1 MAESQINAATEI
13 LTSVEN
19 EKNPYAYL
27 ERDDFTS
34 EKYKIEVR
42 GLPKYYGIGEFK
54 KLLNE
59 KLDLQSCKVKPPG
72 KNRSN
77 WLYVC
82 FRSEECRQRA
92 ISTINGIL
100 WKNSKLTAQVAKP
113 APDPFVKRKL
123 EQDTASNKRLKTDT
137 EDPNCS
143 PMDKIKSI
151 TTPLWNMPYPDQ
163 LELKQKE
170 MRSILIKMGQQMLAE
185 SKDSLTEWINSQK
198 KLYDGLPCKLQNIL
212 SVNVTEAYRNK
223 CEFTVGKDNEQSK
236 IIIGFR
242 LSTYASG
249 STAVGPIDDLCHI
262 PQKMKTA
269 VKILETFIHESNLEP
284 FNPVDHSG
292 YWRQVTARITRTN
305 NLMLIIAIHPQN
317 LSIEELEKL
326 KSELRTFF
334 ETGKG
339 AEAHVTSLYFQIIT
353 KKSIGSEN
361 SDTLYNISGTEYIEE
376 TLLGMKFRVS
386 PQAFFQVNTLGAEIL
401 YKAAIDLAE
410 PTMDTALLD
419 VCCGTGTIGLC
430 FSKYCGEVL
439 GVEIIPD
446 AIKDAKENAIKN
458 NIKNCEFFVGKA
470 EDILL
475 PIIQRTT
482 KPNITAIVDPPRA
495 GLHQKALLTLRKAKK
510 LDRLVYISCDP
521 RAAMRNLID
530 LARPSSKQYLGEPL
544 VPVKAIAVDM
554 FPHTKHCELILCLE
568 RLSKVMK
575 LNECTIQK
583 NPK

>member
-1 MAESQINAATEI
+1 ME
-13 LTSVEN
+13 TSNVIEN

-27 ERDDFTS
+27 DRDHFTS

-54 KLLNE
+54 KLLND
-59 KLDLQSCKVKPPG
+59 KLDLQSCKVKPPRKG
-72 KNRSN
+72 SS

-92 ISTINGIL
+92 ITSINGIL
-100 WKNSKLTAQVAKP
+100 WKNNKLTAQVAKP

-123 EQDTASNKRLKTDT
+123 EEESSLNKRLKTDT
-137 EDPNCS
+137 DNSNCS
-143 PMDKIKSI
+143 PMDRIKFI
-151 TTPLWNMPYPDQ
+151 TTPLWNMPYSDQ
-163 LELKQKE
+163 LEFKQKE
-170 MRSILIKMGQQMLAE
+170 MKSILIKIGQQMLTE
-185 SKDSLTEWINSQK
+185 SKTLTEWINSQK

-212 SVNVTEAYRNK
+212 SADVTEAYRNK
-223 CEFTVGKDNEQSK
+223 CEFTVGKDSEQSK
-236 IIIGFR
+236 IMIGFR

-262 PQKMKTA
+262 PENMKIA
-269 VKILETFIHESNLEP
+269 IKILETFIRESNLEP

-292 YWRQVTARITRTN
+292 YWRQVTARTTRAN
-305 NLMLIIAIHPQN
+305 HLMLIVGIHPQTLN
-317 LSIEELEKL
+317 NNELDML
-326 KSELRTFF
+326 KSQLKIFF

-339 AEAHVTSLYFQIIT
+339 VDAHVTSLYFQTID
-353 KKSIGSEN
+353 KKSIGGES
-361 SDTLYNISGTEYIEE
+361 SDTLYHINGTEYIEE

-386 PQAFFQVNTLGAEIL
+386 PQAFFQVNTLGAEVL

-410 PTMDTALLD
+410 PTMDTTLLD

-446 AIKDAKENAIKN
+446 AIQDAKENAIKN
-458 NIKNCEFFVGKA
+458 EIKNCEFFVGKA

-475 PIIQRTT
+475 PVIQRTT
-482 KPNITAIVDPPRA
+482 KSNITAIVDPPRA
-495 GLHQKALLTLRKAKK
+495 GLHQKALLTLRKSKK
-510 LDRLVYISCDP
+510 LNRLVYISCDP

-544 VPVKAIAVDM
+544 VPIKAIAVDM

-568 RLSKVMK
+568 RLSKAMK
-575 LNECTIQK
+575 
-583 NPK
+583 

>member
-1 MAESQINAATEI
+1 MDTNATD
-13 LTSVEN
+13 TSNVIEN

-27 ERDDFTS
+27 DRDHFTS

-42 GLPKYYGIGEFK
+42 GLPKHYGISEFK
-54 KLLNE
+54 KLLND
-59 KLDLQSCKVKPPG
+59 KLDLQSCKVKPPRKG
-72 KNRSN
+72 SS

-92 ISTINGIL
+92 ITSINGFL
-100 WKNSKLTAQVAKP
+100 WKNNKLTAQVAKP

-123 EQDTASNKRLKTDT
+123 EEESNNKRLKTDT

-143 PMDKIKSI
+143 PMDRIKFI
-151 TTPLWNMPYPDQ
+151 TTPLWNMQYPDQ
-163 LELKQKE
+163 LEFKQKE
-170 MRSILIKMGQQMLAE
+170 MKSILIKIGQQMLTE
-185 SKDSLTEWINSQK
+185 SKTLTEWINSQK
-198 KLYDGLPCKLQNIL
+198 KMYDGLPCKLQNIL
-212 SVNVTEAYRNK
+212 SADVTEAYRNK
-223 CEFTVGKDNEQSK
+223 CEFTVGKDSKQSK

-262 PQKMKTA
+262 PENMKVA
-269 VKILETFIHESNLEP
+269 IKILETFIRESNLEP

-292 YWRQVTARITRTN
+292 YWRQVTARTTRAN
-305 NLMLIIAIHPQN
+305 HLMLIVGIHPQN
-317 LSIEELEKL
+317 LSSNELDML
-326 KSELRTFF
+326 KSQLKIFF

-339 AEAHVTSLYFQIIT
+339 VDAHVTSLYFQTID
-353 KKSIGSEN
+353 KKSIGGES
-361 SDTLYNISGTEYIEE
+361 SDTLYHISGTEYIEE

-386 PQAFFQVNTLGAEIL
+386 PQAFFQVNTLGAEVL
-401 YKAAIDLAE
+401 YKAAIELAE

-446 AIKDAKENAIKN
+446 AIRDAKENAVKN
-458 NIKNCEFFVGKA
+458 EIKNCEFFVGKA

-475 PIIQRTT
+475 PVIQRTT
-482 KPNITAIVDPPRA
+482 KSSIIAIVDPPRA
-495 GLHQKALLTLRKAKK
+495 GLHQKALLTLRKSKK
-510 LDRLVYISCDP
+510 LNRLVYISCDP

-544 VPVKAIAVDM
+544 VPVKAVAVDM

-568 RLSKVMK
+568 RLSKATK
-575 LNECTIQK
+575 
-583 NPK
+583 

>member
-1 MAESQINAATEI
+1 MADTNATET
-13 LTSVEN
+13 LATSVAEN

-54 KLLNE
+54 KLVNE
-59 KLDLQSCKVKPPG
+59 KLDLQSCKVKPPRKG
-72 KNRSN
+72 SS

-82 FRSEECRQRA
+82 FRNEECRQRA
-92 ISTINGIL
+92 ITTINGIL

-123 EQDTASNKRLKTDT
+123 EEESSNKRLKTDS
-137 EDPNCS
+137 EDPNSS
-143 PMDKIKSI
+143 PTDRIKFI

-170 MRSILIKMGQQMLAE
+170 MRSILIKIGQQMLVE
-185 SKDSLTEWINSQK
+185 SKGLSEWIYSQK
-198 KLYDGLPCKLQNIL
+198 KLYDGLPCKLENIL
-212 SVNVTEAYRNK
+212 SADVTEAYRNK
-223 CEFTVGKDNEQSK
+223 CEFTVGKDSEQSK
-236 IIIGFR
+236 IMIGFR

-262 PQKMKTA
+262 PENMKIA
-269 VKILETFIHESNLEP
+269 VKILETFIRESNLEP

-292 YWRQVTARITRTN
+292 YWRQVTARTTRASH
-305 NLMLIIAIHPQN
+305 LMLIVGIHPQD
-317 LSIEELEKL
+317 LSSDELEEL
-326 KSELRTFF
+326 KSQLRIFF

-339 AEAHVTSLYFQIIT
+339 AGAHVTSLYFQTID
-353 KKSIGSEN
+353 KKSIGGES
-361 SDTLYNISGTEYIEE
+361 SDTLYHVSGTEYIEE

-386 PQAFFQVNTLGAEIL
+386 PQAFFQVNTLGAEVL

-430 FSKYCGEVL
+430 FSKHCGEVL

-446 AIKDAKENAIKN
+446 AIKDAKENAVKN
-458 NIKNCEFFVGKA
+458 DITNCEFFVGKA

-475 PIIQRTT
+475 PVIHRAT
-482 KPNITAIVDPPRA
+482 KSNITAIVDPPRA
-495 GLHQKALLTLRKAKK
+495 GLHQKALLTLRKSRK
-510 LDRLVYISCDP
+510 LNRLVYISCDP

-530 LARPSSKQYLGEPL
+530 LARPSSKQYLGDPL

-568 RLSKVMK
+568 RLSKAMK
-575 LNECTIQK
+575 
-583 NPK
+583 

>member
-1 MAESQINAATEI
+1 MTDFGFLSANTNAME
-13 LTSVEN
+13 TSNVIEN

-27 ERDDFTS
+27 DRDHFTS

-54 KLLNE
+54 KLLND
-59 KLDLQSCKVKPPG
+59 KLDLQSCKVKPPRKG
-72 KNRSN
+72 SS

-92 ISTINGIL
+92 ITSINGIL
-100 WKNSKLTAQVAKP
+100 WKNNKLTAQVAKP
-113 APDPFVKRKL
+113 APDPFVKKKL
-123 EQDTASNKRLKTDT
+123 EEESSNKRLKTDT
-137 EDPNCS
+137 EDSNCS
-143 PMDKIKSI
+143 PMDRIKFI
-151 TTPLWNMPYPDQ
+151 TTPLWNMPYSDQ
-163 LELKQKE
+163 LEFKQKE
-170 MRSILIKMGQQMLAE
+170 MKSILIKIGQQMLTE
-185 SKDSLTEWINSQK
+185 SKTLTEWINSQK
-198 KLYDGLPCKLQNIL
+198 KLYDGLPCKLENIL
-212 SVNVTEAYRNK
+212 SADVTEAYRNK
-223 CEFTVGKDNEQSK
+223 CEFTVGKDSEQSK
-236 IIIGFR
+236 IMIGFR

-262 PQKMKTA
+262 PENMKIA
-269 VKILETFIHESNLEP
+269 IKILETFIHESNLEP

-292 YWRQVTARITRTN
+292 YWRQVTARTTRAN
-305 NLMLIIAIHPQN
+305 HLMLIVGIHPQN
-317 LSIEELEKL
+317 LSSNELDML
-326 KSELRTFF
+326 KSQLKIFF

-339 AEAHVTSLYFQIIT
+339 VDAHVTSLYFQTID
-353 KKSIGSEN
+353 KKSIGGES
-361 SDTLYNISGTEYIEE
+361 SDTLYHINGTEYIEE

-386 PQAFFQVNTLGAEIL
+386 PQAFFQVNTLGAEVL

-446 AIKDAKENAIKN
+446 AIQDAKENAVKN
-458 NIKNCEFFVGKA
+458 EIKNCEFFVGKA

-482 KPNITAIVDPPRA
+482 KSNITAIVDPPRA
-495 GLHQKALLTLRKAKK
+495 GLHQKALLTLRKSKK
-510 LDRLVYISCDP
+510 LNRLVYISCDP
-521 RAAMRNLID
+521 RAAMKNLID

-568 RLSKVMK
+568 RLSKAMK
-575 LNECTIQK
+575 
-583 NPK
+583 

>member
-1 MAESQINAATEI
+1 MADTNVTETLAA
-13 LTSVEN
+13 SVAEN

-59 KLDLQSCKVKPPG
+59 KLDLQSCKVKPPRKG
-72 KNRSN
+72 SS

-82 FRSEECRQRA
+82 FRNEECRQRA
-92 ISTINGIL
+92 ITTINGIL
-100 WKNSKLTAQVAKP
+100 WKNNKLTAQVAKP

-123 EQDTASNKRLKTDT
+123 EEESSSKRLKTDA
-137 EDPNCS
+137 EDSNCS
-143 PMDKIKSI
+143 PMEKIKFI
-151 TTPLWNMPYPDQ
+151 TTPLWNMPYSEQ

-170 MRSILIKMGQQMLAE
+170 MKSILMKIGQQMLTE
-185 SKDSLTEWINSQK
+185 SKALTEWVNSQR

-212 SVNVTEAYRNK
+212 SADVTEAYRNK
-223 CEFTVGKDNEQSK
+223 CEFTVGKDSEQNK
-236 IIIGFR
+236 IMIGFR
-242 LSTYASG
+242 MSTYASG
-249 STAVGPIDDLCHI
+249 STAVGPIYDLCHI
-262 PQKMKTA
+262 PENMKIA
-269 VKILETFIHESNLEP
+269 VKILETFICESNLEP

-292 YWRQVTARITRTN
+292 YWRQVTARTTRAN
-305 NLMLIIAIHPQN
+305 HLMLIVGIHPQD
-317 LSIEELEKL
+317 LSSDELEKL
-326 KSELRTFF
+326 KSQLKIFF

-339 AEAHVTSLYFQIIT
+339 ADAHVTSLYFQTID
-353 KKSIGSEN
+353 KKSIGGES
-361 SDTLYNISGTEYIEE
+361 SDTLYHISGTEYIEE

-386 PQAFFQVNTLGAEIL
+386 PQAFFQVNTLGAEVL

-430 FSKYCGEVL
+430 FSKHCGEVL
-439 GVEIIPD
+439 GVEVIPD
-446 AIKDAKENAIKN
+446 AIKDAKENSIKN
-458 NIKNCEFFVGKA
+458 NITNCEFFVGKA

-475 PIIQRTT
+475 PVIQRTT
-482 KPNITAIVDPPRA
+482 KSNIIAIVDPPRA
-495 GLHQKALLTLRKAKK
+495 GLHQKALLTLRKSKK
-510 LDRLVYISCDP
+510 LNRLVYISCDP

-575 LNECTIQK
+575 
-583 NPK
+583 

>member
-1 MAESQINAATEI
+1 MSDTNATET
-13 LTSVEN
+13 LATSVAEN

-54 KLLNE
+54 KLVNE
-59 KLDLQSCKVKPPG
+59 KLDLQSCKVKPPRKG
-72 KNRSN
+72 SS

-82 FRSEECRQRA
+82 FRNEECRQRA
-92 ISTINGIL
+92 ITTINGIL
-100 WKNSKLTAQVAKP
+100 WKNSKLTAQAAKP

-123 EQDTASNKRLKTDT
+123 EEESSNKRLKTDA

-143 PMDKIKSI
+143 PTDRIKFI

-170 MRSILIKMGQQMLAE
+170 MRSILMKIGQQMLVE
-185 SKDSLTEWINSQK
+185 SKGLSEWIYSQK
-198 KLYDGLPCKLQNIL
+198 KLYDGLPCKLENIL
-212 SVNVTEAYRNK
+212 SADVTEAYRNK
-223 CEFTVGKDNEQSK
+223 CEFTVGKDSEQSK
-236 IIIGFR
+236 IMIGFR

-262 PQKMKTA
+262 PENMKIA
-269 VKILETFIHESNLEP
+269 VKILETFIRESNLEP

-292 YWRQVTARITRTN
+292 YWRQVTARTTRASH
-305 NLMLIIAIHPQN
+305 LMLIVGIHPQD
-317 LSIEELEKL
+317 LSSDELEEL
-326 KSELRTFF
+326 KSQLRIFF

-339 AEAHVTSLYFQIIT
+339 ADAHVTSLYFQTID
-353 KKSIGSEN
+353 KKSIGGES
-361 SDTLYNISGTEYIEE
+361 SDSLYHVSGTEYIEE

-386 PQAFFQVNTLGAEIL
+386 PQAFFQVNTLGAEVL

-430 FSKYCGEVL
+430 FSKHCGEVL

-458 NIKNCEFFVGKA
+458 DITNCEFFVGKA

-475 PIIQRTT
+475 PVIHRAT
-482 KPNITAIVDPPRA
+482 KSNITAIVDPPRA
-495 GLHQKALLTLRKAKK
+495 GLHQKALLTLRKSRK
-510 LDRLVYISCDP
+510 LNRLVYISCDP

-530 LARPSSKQYLGEPL
+530 LARPSSKQYLGDPL

-568 RLSKVMK
+568 RLSKAMK
-575 LNECTIQK
+575 
-583 NPK
+583 

>member
-1 MAESQINAATEI
+1 MTDFGFLSANTNAME
-13 LTSVEN
+13 TSNVIEN

-27 ERDDFTS
+27 NRDHFTS

-54 KLLNE
+54 KLLND
-59 KLDLQSCKVKPPG
+59 KLDLQSCKVKPPRKG
-72 KNRSN
+72 SS

-92 ISTINGIL
+92 ITSINGIL
-100 WKNSKLTAQVAKP
+100 WKNNKLTAQVAKP
-113 APDPFVKRKL
+113 APDPFVKKKL
-123 EQDTASNKRLKTDT
+123 EEESSNKRLKTDT
-137 EDPNCS
+137 EDSNCS
-143 PMDKIKSI
+143 PMDRIKFI
-151 TTPLWNMPYPDQ
+151 TTPLWNMPYSDQ
-163 LELKQKE
+163 LEFKQKE
-170 MRSILIKMGQQMLAE
+170 MKSILIKIGQQILTE
-185 SKDSLTEWINSQK
+185 SKTLTEWINSQK

-212 SVNVTEAYRNK
+212 SADVTEAYRNK
-223 CEFTVGKDNEQSK
+223 CEFTVGKDSEQSK
-236 IIIGFR
+236 IMIGFR

-262 PQKMKTA
+262 PENMKIA
-269 VKILETFIHESNLEP
+269 IKILETFIRESNLEP

-292 YWRQVTARITRTN
+292 YWRQVTARTTRAN
-305 NLMLIIAIHPQN
+305 HLMLIVGIHPQN
-317 LSIEELEKL
+317 LNSNELDML
-326 KSELRTFF
+326 KSQLKIFF

-339 AEAHVTSLYFQIIT
+339 VDAHVTSLYFQTID
-353 KKSIGSEN
+353 KKSIGGES
-361 SDTLYNISGTEYIEE
+361 SDTLYHINGTEYIEE

-386 PQAFFQVNTLGAEIL
+386 PQAFFQVNTLGAEVL

-446 AIKDAKENAIKN
+446 AIQDAKENAVKN
-458 NIKNCEFFVGKA
+458 EIKNCEFFVGKA

-482 KPNITAIVDPPRA
+482 KSNITAIVDPPRA
-495 GLHQKALLTLRKAKK
+495 GLHQKALLTLRKSKK
-510 LDRLVYISCDP
+510 LNRLVYISCDP
-521 RAAMRNLID
+521 RAAMKNLID

-568 RLSKVMK
+568 RLSKAMK
-575 LNECTIQK
+575 
-583 NPK
+583 

>member
-1 MAESQINAATEI
+1 ITDFGFLSANTNAME
-13 LTSVEN
+13 TSNVIEN

-27 ERDDFTS
+27 DRDHFTS

-54 KLLNE
+54 KLLND
-59 KLDLQSCKVKPPG
+59 KLDLQSCKVKPPRKG
-72 KNRSN
+72 SS

-92 ISTINGIL
+92 ITSINGIL
-100 WKNSKLTAQVAKP
+100 WKNNKLTAQVAKP
-113 APDPFVKRKL
+113 APDPFVKKKL
-123 EQDTASNKRLKTDT
+123 EEESSNKRLKTDT
-137 EDPNCS
+137 EDSNCS
-143 PMDKIKSI
+143 PMDRIKFI
-151 TTPLWNMPYPDQ
+151 TTPLWNMPYSDQ
-163 LELKQKE
+163 LEFKQKE
-170 MRSILIKMGQQMLAE
+170 MKSILIKIGQQMLTE
-185 SKDSLTEWINSQK
+185 SKTLTEWINSQK
-198 KLYDGLPCKLQNIL
+198 KLYDGLPCKLENIL
-212 SVNVTEAYRNK
+212 SADVTEAYRNK
-223 CEFTVGKDNEQSK
+223 CEFTVGKDSEQSK
-236 IIIGFR
+236 IMIGFR

-262 PQKMKTA
+262 PENMKIA
-269 VKILETFIHESNLEP
+269 IKILETFIHESNLEP

-292 YWRQVTARITRTN
+292 YWRQVTARTTRAN
-305 NLMLIIAIHPQN
+305 HLMLIVGIHPQN
-317 LSIEELEKL
+317 LSSNELDML
-326 KSELRTFF
+326 KSQLKIFF

-339 AEAHVTSLYFQIIT
+339 VDAHVTSLYFQTID
-353 KKSIGSEN
+353 KKSIGGES
-361 SDTLYNISGTEYIEE
+361 SDTLYHINGTEYIEE

-386 PQAFFQVNTLGAEIL
+386 PQAFFQVNTLGAEVL

-410 PTMDTALLD
+410 STMDTALLD

-446 AIKDAKENAIKN
+446 AIQDAKENAVKN
-458 NIKNCEFFVGKA
+458 EIKNCEFFVGKA

-482 KPNITAIVDPPRA
+482 KSNITAIVDPPRA
-495 GLHQKALLTLRKAKK
+495 GLHQKALLTLRKSKK
-510 LDRLVYISCDP
+510 LNRLVYISCDP
-521 RAAMRNLID
+521 RAAMKNLID

-568 RLSKVMK
+568 RLSKAMK
-575 LNECTIQK
+575 
-583 NPK
+583 

>member
-1 MAESQINAATEI
+1 ME
-13 LTSVEN
+13 TSNVIEN

-27 ERDDFTS
+27 DRDHFTS

-54 KLLNE
+54 KLLND
-59 KLDLQSCKVKPPG
+59 KLDLQSCKVKPPRKG
-72 KNRSN
+72 SS

-92 ISTINGIL
+92 ITSINGIL
-100 WKNSKLTAQVAKP
+100 WKNNKLTAQVAKP
-113 APDPFVKRKL
+113 APDPFVKKKL
-123 EQDTASNKRLKTDT
+123 EEESSNKRLKTDT
-137 EDPNCS
+137 EDSNCS
-143 PMDKIKSI
+143 PMDRIKII
-151 TTPLWNMPYPDQ
+151 TTPLWNMPYLDQ
-163 LELKQKE
+163 LEFKQKE
-170 MRSILIKMGQQMLAE
+170 MKSILIKIGQQMLTE
-185 SKDSLTEWINSQK
+185 SKTLTEWINSQK
-198 KLYDGLPCKLQNIL
+198 KLYDGLPCKLENIL
-212 SVNVTEAYRNK
+212 SADVTEAYRNK
-223 CEFTVGKDNEQSK
+223 CEFTVGKDSEQSK
-236 IIIGFR
+236 IMIGFR

-262 PQKMKTA
+262 PENMKIA
-269 VKILETFIHESNLEP
+269 IKILETFIHESNLEP

-292 YWRQVTARITRTN
+292 YWRQVTARTTRAN
-305 NLMLIIAIHPQN
+305 HLMLIVGIHPQN
-317 LSIEELEKL
+317 LSSNELDML
-326 KSELRTFF
+326 KSQLKIFF

-339 AEAHVTSLYFQIIT
+339 VDAHVTSLYFQTID
-353 KKSIGSEN
+353 KKSTGGES
-361 SDTLYNISGTEYIEE
+361 SDTLYHINGTEYIEE

-386 PQAFFQVNTLGAEIL
+386 PQAFFQVNTLGAEVL

-410 PTMDTALLD
+410 PTMDMALLD

-446 AIKDAKENAIKN
+446 AIQDAKENAVKN
-458 NIKNCEFFVGKA
+458 EIKNCEFFVGKA

-482 KPNITAIVDPPRA
+482 KSNITAIVDPPRA
-495 GLHQKALLTLRKAKK
+495 GLHQKALLTLRKSKN
-510 LDRLVYISCDP
+510 LNRLVYISCDP
-521 RAAMRNLID
+521 RAAMKNLID

-568 RLSKVMK
+568 RLSKAMK
-575 LNECTIQK
+575 
-583 NPK
+583 

>member
-1 MAESQINAATEI
+1 ME
-13 LTSVEN
+13 TSNVIEN
-19 EKNPYAYL
+19 ENNPYAYL
-27 ERDDFTS
+27 DRDHFTS

-54 KLLNE
+54 KLLND
-59 KLDLQSCKVKPPG
+59 KLDLQSCKVKPPRKG
-72 KNRSN
+72 SS

-92 ISTINGIL
+92 IISINGIL
-100 WKNSKLTAQVAKP
+100 WKNNKLTAQVAKP

-123 EQDTASNKRLKTDT
+123 EEESSNKRLKTDT
-137 EDPNCS
+137 EDSNCS
-143 PMDKIKSI
+143 PMDRIKFI
-151 TTPLWNMPYPDQ
+151 TTPLWNMPYSDQ
-163 LELKQKE
+163 LEFKQKE
-170 MRSILIKMGQQMLAE
+170 MKSILIKIGQQMLTE
-185 SKDSLTEWINSQK
+185 SKTIEWVNSQK

-212 SVNVTEAYRNK
+212 SADVTEAYRNK
-223 CEFTVGKDNEQSK
+223 CEFTVGKDSEQSK
-236 IIIGFR
+236 IMIGFR

-262 PQKMKTA
+262 PENMKIA
-269 VKILETFIHESNLEP
+269 IKILETFIRESNLEP

-292 YWRQVTARITRTN
+292 YWRQVTARTTRAN
-305 NLMLIIAIHPQN
+305 HLMLIVGIHPQN
-317 LSIEELEKL
+317 LSSNELDML
-326 KSELRTFF
+326 KSQLKIFF

-339 AEAHVTSLYFQIIT
+339 VDAHVTSLYFQTID
-353 KKSIGSEN
+353 KKSIGGES
-361 SDTLYNISGTEYIEE
+361 SDTLYHISGTEYIEE

-386 PQAFFQVNTLGAEIL
+386 PQAFFQVNTLGAEVL
-401 YKAAIDLAE
+401 YNAAIDLAE

-446 AIKDAKENAIKN
+446 AIQDAKENAVKN
-458 NIKNCEFFVGKA
+458 EIKNCEFFVGKA

-475 PIIQRTT
+475 PVIQRTT
-482 KPNITAIVDPPRA
+482 KSNITAIVDPPRA
-495 GLHQKALLTLRKAKK
+495 GLHQKALLTLRKSKK
-510 LDRLVYISCDP
+510 LNRLVYISCDP

-568 RLSKVMK
+568 RLSKAMK
-575 LNECTIQK
+575 
-583 NPK
+583 

>member
-1 MAESQINAATEI
+1 MADTNATETI
-13 LTSVEN
+13 INVEN

-59 KLDLQSCKVKPPG
+59 KLELQSCKVKPLR
-72 KNRSN
+72 KTHNS
-77 WLYVC
+77 WLYVS

-100 WKNSKLTAQVAKP
+100 WKNSTLTAQIAKP

-123 EQDTASNKRLKTDT
+123 EQDSSNKRLKTDT

-143 PMDKIKSI
+143 PKDRIKFI
-151 TTPLWNMPYPDQ
+151 TTPLWNMPYLDQ
-163 LELKQKE
+163 LEFKQKE
-170 MRSILIKMGQQMLAE
+170 MRSILIKIGQKMLTE
-185 SKDSLTEWINSQK
+185 SKYSLTEWINSQK

-212 SVNVTEAYRNK
+212 SVDVTEAYRNK
-223 CEFTVGKDNEQSK
+223 CEFTVGKDSEQSK

-262 PQKMKTA
+262 PENMKIA
-269 VKILETFIHESNLEP
+269 VKILETFICESNLEP

-292 YWRQVTARITRTN
+292 YWRQVTARVTRAN
-305 NLMLIIAIHPQN
+305 HLMLIIGIHPQDLN
-317 LSIEELEKL
+317 TVELEKL

-334 ETGKG
+334 ETGEG
-339 AEAHVTSLYFQIIT
+339 AQAHVTSLYFQTID
-353 KKSIGSEN
+353 KKSIGGKS
-361 SDTLYNISGTEYIEE
+361 SDTLHHISGTEYIEE
-376 TLLGMKFRVS
+376 TLLGMKFRIS
-386 PQAFFQVNTLGAEIL
+386 PQAFFQVNTLGAEVL

-410 PTMDTALLD
+410 PTLDTALLD

-430 FSKYCGEVL
+430 FSKHCGEVL
-439 GVEIIPD
+439 GVDIIPD

-475 PIIQRTT
+475 PVIYRTT
-482 KPNITAIVDPPRA
+482 KSNIIAIVDPPRA
-495 GLHQKALLTLRKAKK
+495 GLHQKALLTLRKSKK

-521 RAAMRNLID
+521 HAATKNLID
-530 LARPSSKQYLGEPL
+530 LARPSSKQYLGDPL

-568 RLSKVMK
+568 RLSKAMK
-575 LNECTIQK
+575 LNK
-583 NPK
+583 

>member
-1 MAESQINAATEI
+1 MSDTNATET
-13 LTSVEN
+13 LATSVAEN

-54 KLLNE
+54 KLVNE
-59 KLDLQSCKVKPPG
+59 KLDLQSCKVKPPRKG
-72 KNRSN
+72 SS

-82 FRSEECRQRA
+82 FRNEECRQRA
-92 ISTINGIL
+92 ITTINGIL
-100 WKNSKLTAQVAKP
+100 WKNSKLTAQAAKP

-123 EQDTASNKRLKTDT
+123 EEESSNKRLKTDA

-143 PMDKIKSI
+143 PTDRIKFI

-170 MRSILIKMGQQMLAE
+170 MRSILMKIGQQMLVE
-185 SKDSLTEWINSQK
+185 SKGLSEWIYSQK
-198 KLYDGLPCKLQNIL
+198 KLYDGLPCKLENIL
-212 SVNVTEAYRNK
+212 SADVTEAYRNK
-223 CEFTVGKDNEQSK
+223 CEFTVGKDSEQSK
-236 IIIGFR
+236 IMIGFR

-262 PQKMKTA
+262 PENMKIA
-269 VKILETFIHESNLEP
+269 VKILETFIRESNLEP

-292 YWRQVTARITRTN
+292 YWRQVTARTTRASH
-305 NLMLIIAIHPQN
+305 LMLIVGIHPQD
-317 LSIEELEKL
+317 LSSDELEEL
-326 KSELRTFF
+326 KSQLRIFF

-339 AEAHVTSLYFQIIT
+339 ADAHVTSLYFQTID
-353 KKSIGSEN
+353 KKSIGGES
-361 SDTLYNISGTEYIEE
+361 SDSLYHVSGTEYIEE

-386 PQAFFQVNTLGAEIL
+386 PQAFFQVNTLGAEVL

-430 FSKYCGEVL
+430 FSKHCGEVL

-458 NIKNCEFFVGKA
+458 DITNCEFFVGKA

-475 PIIQRTT
+475 PVIHRAT
-482 KPNITAIVDPPRA
+482 KSNITAIVDPPRA
-495 GLHQKALLTLRKAKK
+495 GLHQKALLTLRKSKK
-510 LDRLVYISCDP
+510 LNRLVYISCDP

-530 LARPSSKQYLGEPL
+530 LARPSSKQYLGDPL

-568 RLSKVMK
+568 RLSKTMK
-575 LNECTIQK
+575 
-583 NPK
+583 

>member
-1 MAESQINAATEI
+1 MYKIDAMSDTNATET
-13 LTSVEN
+13 LATSVAEN

-54 KLLNE
+54 KLVNE
-59 KLDLQSCKVKPPG
+59 KLDLQSCKVKPPRKG
-72 KNRSN
+72 SS

-82 FRSEECRQRA
+82 FRNEECRQRA
-92 ISTINGIL
+92 ITTINGIL
-100 WKNSKLTAQVAKP
+100 WKNSKLTAQAAKP

-123 EQDTASNKRLKTDT
+123 EEESSNKRLKTDA

-143 PMDKIKSI
+143 PTDRIKFI

-170 MRSILIKMGQQMLAE
+170 MRSILMKIGQQMLVE
-185 SKDSLTEWINSQK
+185 SKGLSEWIYSQK
-198 KLYDGLPCKLQNIL
+198 KLYDGLPCKLENIL
-212 SVNVTEAYRNK
+212 SADVTEAYRNK
-223 CEFTVGKDNEQSK
+223 CEFTVGKDSEQSK
-236 IIIGFR
+236 IMIGFR

-262 PQKMKTA
+262 PENMKIA
-269 VKILETFIHESNLEP
+269 VKILETFIRESNLEP

-292 YWRQVTARITRTN
+292 YWRQVTARTTRASH
-305 NLMLIIAIHPQN
+305 LMLIVGIHPQD
-317 LSIEELEKL
+317 LSSDELEEL
-326 KSELRTFF
+326 KSQLRIFF

-339 AEAHVTSLYFQIIT
+339 ADAHVTSLYFQTID
-353 KKSIGSEN
+353 KKSIGGES
-361 SDTLYNISGTEYIEE
+361 SDSLYHVSGTEYIEE

-386 PQAFFQVNTLGAEIL
+386 PQAFFQVNTLGAEVL

-430 FSKYCGEVL
+430 FSKHCGEVL

-458 NIKNCEFFVGKA
+458 DITNCEFFVGKA

-475 PIIQRTT
+475 PVIHRAT
-482 KPNITAIVDPPRA
+482 KSNITAIVDPPRA
-495 GLHQKALLTLRKAKK
+495 GLHQKALLTLRKSKK
-510 LDRLVYISCDP
+510 LNRLVYISCDP

-530 LARPSSKQYLGEPL
+530 LARPSSKQYLGDPL

-568 RLSKVMK
+568 RLSKTMK
-575 LNECTIQK
+575 
-583 NPK
+583 

>member
-1 MAESQINAATEI
+1 MDP
-13 LTSVEN
+13 LTSNVNEN

-27 ERDDFTS
+27 DRDHFTS

-54 KLLNE
+54 KLLND
-59 KLDLQSCKVKPPG
+59 KLDLQSCKVKPPRKG
-72 KNRSN
+72 SS

-92 ISTINGIL
+92 ITSINGIL
-100 WKNSKLTAQVAKP
+100 WKNNKLTAQVAKP
-113 APDPFVKRKL
+113 APDPFVKKKL
-123 EQDTASNKRLKTDT
+123 EEESSNKRFKTDN
-137 EDPNCS
+137 ENCS
-143 PMDKIKSI
+143 PMDRIKFI

-163 LELKQKE
+163 LEFKQKE
-170 MRSILIKMGQQMLAE
+170 MKSILIKIGQQMLTE
-185 SKDSLTEWINSQK
+185 SKMLTEWLNSQK

-212 SVNVTEAYRNK
+212 SVDVTEAYRNK
-223 CEFTVGKDNEQSK
+223 CEFTVGKDSDQSK
-236 IIIGFR
+236 IMIGFR

-262 PQKMKTA
+262 PENMKIA
-269 VKILETFIHESNLEP
+269 IKILETFVRESNLEP

-292 YWRQVTARITRTN
+292 YWRQVTARTTRAN
-305 NLMLIIAIHPQN
+305 HLMLIIGIHPQN
-317 LSIEELEKL
+317 LSNNELDTL
-326 KSELRTFF
+326 KSQLKIFF

-339 AEAHVTSLYFQIIT
+339 ADAHVTSLYFQTID
-353 KKSIGSEN
+353 KKSIGGES
-361 SDTLYNISGTEYIEE
+361 SDTLYHISGTEYIEE

-386 PQAFFQVNTLGAEIL
+386 PQAFFQVNTLGAEVL

-446 AIKDAKENAIKN
+446 AIQDAKENAVKN
-458 NIKNCEFFVGKA
+458 DIKNCEFFVGKA

-475 PIIQRTT
+475 PVIQRTT
-482 KPNITAIVDPPRA
+482 KSNIIAIVDPPRA
-495 GLHQKALLTLRKAKK
+495 GLHQKALLTL
-510 LDRLVYISCDP
+510 P
-521 RAAMRNLID
+521 
-530 LARPSSKQYLGEPL
+530 RPSSKQYLGEPL

-568 RLSKVMK
+568 RLSKAMK
-575 LNECTIQK
+575 
-583 NPK
+583 

>member
-1 MAESQINAATEI
+1 MSDTNATET
-13 LTSVEN
+13 LATSVAEN

-54 KLLNE
+54 KLVNE
-59 KLDLQSCKVKPPG
+59 KLDLQSCKVKPPRKG
-72 KNRSN
+72 SS

-82 FRSEECRQRA
+82 FRNEECRQRA
-92 ISTINGIL
+92 ITTINGIL
-100 WKNSKLTAQVAKP
+100 WKNSKLTAQAAKP

-123 EQDTASNKRLKTDT
+123 EEESSNKRLKTDA

-143 PMDKIKSI
+143 PTDRIKFI

-170 MRSILIKMGQQMLAE
+170 MRSILMKIGQQMLVE
-185 SKDSLTEWINSQK
+185 SKGLSEWIYSQK
-198 KLYDGLPCKLQNIL
+198 KLYDGLPCKLENIL
-212 SVNVTEAYRNK
+212 SADVTEAYRNK
-223 CEFTVGKDNEQSK
+223 CEFTVGKDSEQSK
-236 IIIGFR
+236 IMIGFR

-262 PQKMKTA
+262 PENMKIA
-269 VKILETFIHESNLEP
+269 VKILETFIRESNLEP

-292 YWRQVTARITRTN
+292 YWRQVTARTTRASH
-305 NLMLIIAIHPQN
+305 LMLIVGIHPQD
-317 LSIEELEKL
+317 LSSDELEEL
-326 KSELRTFF
+326 KSQLRIFF

-339 AEAHVTSLYFQIIT
+339 ADAHVTSLYFQTID
-353 KKSIGSEN
+353 KKSIGGES
-361 SDTLYNISGTEYIEE
+361 SDSLYHVSGTEYIEE

-386 PQAFFQVNTLGAEIL
+386 PQAFFQVNTLGAEVL

-430 FSKYCGEVL
+430 FSKHCGEVL

-458 NIKNCEFFVGKA
+458 DITNCEFFVGKA

-475 PIIQRTT
+475 PVIHRAT
-482 KPNITAIVDPPRA
+482 KSNITAIVDPPRA
-495 GLHQKALLTLRKAKK
+495 GLHQKALLTLRKSKK
-510 LDRLVYISCDP
+510 LNRLVYISCDP

-530 LARPSSKQYLGEPL
+530 LARPSSKQYLGDPL

-568 RLSKVMK
+568 RLSKAMK
-575 LNECTIQK
+575 
-583 NPK
+583 

>member
-1 MAESQINAATEI
+1 MDP
-13 LTSVEN
+13 LTSNVNEN

-27 ERDDFTS
+27 DRDHFTS

-54 KLLNE
+54 KLLND
-59 KLDLQSCKVKPPG
+59 KLDLQSCKVKPPRKG
-72 KNRSN
+72 SS

-92 ISTINGIL
+92 ITSINGIL
-100 WKNSKLTAQVAKP
+100 WKNNKLTAQVAKP
-113 APDPFVKRKL
+113 APDPFVKKKL
-123 EQDTASNKRLKTDT
+123 EEESSNKRFKTDN
-137 EDPNCS
+137 ENCS
-143 PMDKIKSI
+143 PMDRIKFI

-163 LELKQKE
+163 LEFKQKE
-170 MRSILIKMGQQMLAE
+170 MKSILIKIGQQMLTE
-185 SKDSLTEWINSQK
+185 SKMLTEWLNSQK

-212 SVNVTEAYRNK
+212 SVDVTEAYRNK
-223 CEFTVGKDNEQSK
+223 CEFTVGKDSDQSK
-236 IIIGFR
+236 IMIGFR

-262 PQKMKTA
+262 PENMKIA
-269 VKILETFIHESNLEP
+269 IKILETFVRESNLEP

-292 YWRQVTARITRTN
+292 YWRQVTARTTRAN
-305 NLMLIIAIHPQN
+305 HLMLIIGIHPQN
-317 LSIEELEKL
+317 LSNNELDTL
-326 KSELRTFF
+326 KSQLKIFF

-339 AEAHVTSLYFQIIT
+339 ADAHVTSLYFQTID
-353 KKSIGSEN
+353 KKSIGGES
-361 SDTLYNISGTEYIEE
+361 SDTLYHISGTEYIEE

-386 PQAFFQVNTLGAEIL
+386 PQAFFQVNTLGAEVL

-446 AIKDAKENAIKN
+446 AIQDAKENAVKN
-458 NIKNCEFFVGKA
+458 DIKNCEFFVGKA

-475 PIIQRTT
+475 PVIQRTT
-482 KPNITAIVDPPRA
+482 KSNIIAIVDPPRA
-495 GLHQKALLTLRKAKK
+495 GLHQKALLTLRKSKK
-510 LDRLVYISCDP
+510 LNRLVYISCDP

-568 RLSKVMK
+568 RLSKAMK
-575 LNECTIQK
+575 
-583 NPK
+583 

>member
-1 MAESQINAATEI
+1 ME
-13 LTSVEN
+13 TSNVIEN

-27 ERDDFTS
+27 DRDHFTS

-42 GLPKYYGIGEFK
+42 GLPKYYGIREFK
-54 KLLNE
+54 KLLND
-59 KLDLQSCKVKPPG
+59 KLDLQSCKVKPPR
-72 KNRSN
+72 KDSS

-92 ISTINGIL
+92 ITSINGIL
-100 WKNSKLTAQVAKP
+100 WKNNKLTAQVAKP

-123 EQDTASNKRLKTDT
+123 EEESSNKRLKTDT
-137 EDPNCS
+137 EDSNCS
-143 PMDKIKSI
+143 AMDRIKFI
-151 TTPLWNMPYPDQ
+151 TTPLWNMTYSDQ
-163 LELKQKE
+163 LEFKQKE
-170 MRSILIKMGQQMLAE
+170 MKSILIKIGQQMLNKCK
-185 SKDSLTEWINSQK
+185 SKTLTDWINSQK

-212 SVNVTEAYRNK
+212 SADVTEAYRNK
-223 CEFTVGKDNEQSK
+223 CEFTVGKDSEQSK
-236 IIIGFR
+236 IMIGFR

-262 PQKMKTA
+262 PENMKIA
-269 VKILETFIHESNLEP
+269 VKILETFIRESNLEP

-292 YWRQVTARITRTN
+292 YWRQVTARTTRAN
-305 NLMLIIAIHPQN
+305 HLMLIVGIHPQN
-317 LSIEELEKL
+317 LSSNELDML
-326 KSELRTFF
+326 KSQLKIFF

-339 AEAHVTSLYFQIIT
+339 VDAHVISLYFQTID
-353 KKSIGSEN
+353 KKSIGGES
-361 SDTLYNISGTEYIEE
+361 SDTLYHISGTEYIEE

-386 PQAFFQVNTLGAEIL
+386 PQAFFQVNTLGAEVL

-430 FSKYCGEVL
+430 FSKYCGEIL

-446 AIKDAKENAIKN
+446 AIQDAKENAVKN
-458 NIKNCEFFVGKA
+458 EIKNCEFFVGKA

-475 PIIQRTT
+475 PVIQRTT
-482 KPNITAIVDPPRA
+482 KSNITAIVDPPRA
-495 GLHQKALLTLRKAKK
+495 GLHQKALLTLRKSKK
-510 LDRLVYISCDP
+510 LNKLVYISCDP

-530 LARPSSKQYLGEPL
+530 LARPCSKQYLGEPL

-568 RLSKVMK
+568 RLSKAMK
-575 LNECTIQK
+575 
-583 NPK
+583 